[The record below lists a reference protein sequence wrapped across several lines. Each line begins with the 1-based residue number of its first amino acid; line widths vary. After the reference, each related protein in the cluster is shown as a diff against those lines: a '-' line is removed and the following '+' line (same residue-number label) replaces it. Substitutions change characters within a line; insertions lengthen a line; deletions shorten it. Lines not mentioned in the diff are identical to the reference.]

1 MPEASVGNSSRRRF
15 KVDSIMR
22 GRAECDLRRT
32 SARFYLYPV
41 VRLPANNG
49 CVVVADVALHP
60 AEAFRYY
67 GIPVGGTGDVS
78 QLNVIHI
85 EANEKIAIEDK
96 IIVGRTVIENEFPV
110 AIDTHVVS
118 YVQSA
123 HFSIPSPVMKVGKE
137 IQREV
142 GQLRTAL
149 PVESNDDV
157 LAGSSGRSVWITG
170 VEDETQRR
178 RCVRILG

>member
-22 GRAECDLRRT
+22 GPAECNPAALE
-32 SARFYLYPV
+32 ARLYLYPV
-41 VRLPANNG
+41 ARLSANDG
-49 CVVVADVALHP
+49 RVVVADVALHP

-78 QLNVIHI
+78 QLNVVHI
-85 EANEKIAIEDK
+85 EANGKIAIEDK
-96 IIVGRTVIENEFPV
+96 IIVGCTVIENELPV

-118 YVQSA
+118 YVQPA

-137 IQREV
+137 TQREV

-178 RCVRILG
+178 RRVRILG